1 MAGGGKGGSQTTEVK
16 IPEWLEQGAQKNM
29 ARGEEISRIGYTPYH
44 GADVAALTPMQQAGM
59 HNTNQA
65 ASAFGTAQSAD
76 PMAGMPQQQTFAGG
90 VQGYSSGGLYDQAIA
105 ELQSRNPAQF
115 DAIMAQFI
123 NPQTGAAALAAPV
136 AAPEAATD
144 PWARFRSSSEG
155 RNGGGGEYN
164 DYGDRTP
171 SGDAGAF
178 SGAARDAIDKAKG
191 WF

>member
-1 MAGGGKGGSQTTEVK
+1 MAGGKGGSQTTEVK
-16 IPEWLEQGAQKNM
+16 IPKWLEEGGKRNM
-29 ARGEEISRIGYTPYH
+29 ARGEEISRIGYTPYY

-105 ELQSRNPAQF
+105 ELHSRNPGQF
-115 DAIMAQFI
+115 EAIMAQFI

-136 AAPEAATD
+136 AVPAAAPS
-144 PWARFRSSSEG
+144 PWGGFGGGEG

-164 DYGDRTP
+164 GYGDRTP
-171 SGDAGAF
+171 SGDAGSF
-178 SGAARDAIDKAKG
+178 SGAARGAMDTAKG